1 MNSIQRSKEPGLLA
15 ELRAR
20 YSSWQDMEKK
30 CPQQRARVRA
40 KLKRDFNG
48 ICGYC
53 ERPCVPTAS
62 AQRDDEESVDH
73 FRPKEKFPELS
84 LDWLNLIYACYRCNQ
99 AKGWSWPGF
108 DDRLV
113 DALLVA
119 EDARYTPV
127 SEYVNPNM
135 IEGQRPAQDFFVF
148 DGETREITPSE
159 QLDAVEWS
167 MARRTIGDID
177 LNDSNLGEYEPRNLC
192 NLRLSQIEDLEYEID
207 KLQDFDEKVEMML
220 RSMLPDKPFSGF
232 IAAYM
237 TRRFPAL
244 AQLLQQQ

>member
-1 MNSIQRSKEPGLLA
+1 MEGQDPRQVRQVRA
-15 ELRAR
+15 ELAG
-20 YSSWQDMEKK
+20 
-30 CPQQRARVRA
+30 
-40 KLKRDFNG
+40 DFNR

-53 ERPCVPTAS
+53 EQPCEPTTS
-62 AQRDDEESVDH
+62 VQFDNEESVDH
-73 FRPKEKFPELS
+73 FRPQDRFPNLT

-99 AKGWSWPGF
+99 AKGGSWPGF

-135 IEGQRPAQDFFVF
+135 IEGQRPAQDFFAF

-159 QLDAVEWS
+159 QLDTVEWS

-177 LNDSNLGEYEPRNLC
+177 LNDSNLGENEPRHLW
-192 NLRLSQIEDLEYEID
+192 NLRLDQIEDLEYEID

-220 RSMLPDKPFSGF
+220 RSMLPDNPFSGF
-232 IAAYM
+232 ITAYI